1 MDTSGFSKREAIWIP
16 VSTAIWIL
24 LWLNITLD
32 INPFTARNYAPAI
45 IAGLAVGFLSGLSPK
60 KAFWACFYGFL
71 ILWFFFAFGAIF
83 PYYSIALRVAL
94 VIMPLI
100 AAFLCGLFGIA
111 ATLLRRI
118 VLHQEIEKIHLE
130 KWQWTLLLGGVVI
143 LVDILFLSHVIFELY
158 LYLYG
163 AYEWTYFVPFL
174 VGALLGLFAL
184 GLFAGAFQT
193 CEYKGMVLSAL
204 QILLIAHG
212 LFLLFLAIQSASP
225 LSSSK
230 TYLSLL
236 FCIISSAI
244 MLSGI
249 HLGHFLNKRKMQ

>member
-1 MDTSGFSKREAIWIP
+1 MNIPGFSKREAIWIP

-24 LWLNITLD
+24 LWLNIRLD
-32 INPFTARNYAPAI
+32 INPFLVRNYAPAV

-60 KAFWACFYGFL
+60 KAFWACFYGFF
-71 ILWFFFAFGAIF
+71 ILWFFFAFIAVF
-83 PYYSIALRVAL
+83 PYFAIVLRVFL

-111 ATLLRRI
+111 AALFRRI
-118 VLHQEIEKIHLE
+118 VLHQEIEEIHLE

-143 LVDILFLSHVIFELY
+143 LVDILFLSHVIHY
-158 LYLYG
+158 LYLYESYG
-163 AYEWTYFVPFL
+163 WTYYASFL
-174 VGALLGLFAL
+174 VCALLGLFAL

-193 CEYKGMVLSAL
+193 CEYKRMVLSAL

-212 LFLLFLAIQSASP
+212 LFFLFLAIQSATL
-225 LSSSK
+225 LSFIEIC
-230 TYLSLL
+230 LSLL

-249 HLGHFLNKRKMQ
+249 RLGHFLNKRRIQ